1 VKPSITPSGPSL
13 RRRRARLRRVSTMLR
28 RPMGTAAEGLR
39 SEVLTAAFEEAL
51 KGRTERLYVQLGIQ
65 SGLPGTRMNTVLAQ
79 AFASESAAR
88 GKAADKLIFEMSQ
101 LQELTPGQSER
112 EFLVACGVLA
122 IGARATTEPKDLALR
137 KKAIAVLHDASE
149 DVRFRVR
156 EIVPLALG
164 KLGAVMGD
172 ALVHE
177 LASWMDGF
185 FQASAALLGM
195 AQPNFLPK
203 IDDVEAALAR
213 LDEGYFLAK
222 NAARSTSRYPG
233 RKALIDA
240 LGIAPGA
247 FAARFGVPV
256 FDHLVTWSNTE
267 DPELR
272 SAIELSMKSEKLASR
287 YAPELKRVRAAL
299 AAALPPPRDPTLA
312 VQGMRGRGKKRG
324 RRG

>member
-1 VKPSITPSGPSL
+1 
-13 RRRRARLRRVSTMLR
+13 MLR
-28 RPMGTAAEGLR
+28 GPMATAAEGLR

-51 KGRTERLYVQLGIQ
+51 KGRPERLYVQLCIQ

-79 AFASESAAR
+79 AFAAECAAR
-88 GKAADKLIFEMSQ
+88 GKAADKLILAMSQ
-101 LQELTPGQSER
+101 LPETAPGQSER

-122 IGARATTEPKDLALR
+122 IGARATSEPKDLAMR
-137 KKAIAVLHDASE
+137 KKAISLLHDAAE

-164 KLGAVMGD
+164 KLGAVIGD
-172 ALVHE
+172 ALVYE
-177 LASWMDGF
+177 LAAWMDGF

-203 IDDVEAALAR
+203 IEDVDAAIAR
-213 LDEGYFLAK
+213 LDEAYALAK

-240 LGIAPGA
+240 LGIAPAA
-247 FAARFGVPV
+247 FAMRFGVPI
-256 FDHLVTWSNTE
+256 FDHLVTWSNSE

-272 SAIELSMKSEKLASR
+272 GAIELSIKSEKLASR

-312 VQGMRGRGKKRG
+312 VQGMRGRGKKRD
-324 RRG
+324 RRR